1 MGASDTPN
9 KTEEQV
15 TADAL
20 KQQMRVSSNWTNL
33 MLASQL
39 FFSCS
44 LFYSTSFLFLV
55 VHSMFVFFGI
65 AGLARKSKCLLFT
78 HFLYTTILS
87 FFLTFGLCYALMAG
101 YYIPLFIVP
110 FAFAFLLIQSVGMR
124 HERALMVLISLE
136 QEMNANSVESGLNQ
150 PLQSVQQDQSIPE
163 EQRPFLVYEQ
173 PRPMTEEEEM
183 QHIIALIDAQNQTS
197 SETVVPPVS
206 VPAQTPAEYAPTMPQ
221 YPFVFPQQNQQAQQP
236 PQPFVYVPYQINPAT
251 GEQGYYPAPMMYP
264 GMPFPQP
271 YPAMM
276 FVPPTNPDN
285 KQ

>member
-1 MGASDTPN
+1 MGASDTN

-15 TADAL
+15 SADAL
-20 KQQMRVSSNWTNL
+20 QHQIKVSSTWTNV

-44 LFYSTSFLFLV
+44 LFYSTSFLFLT
-55 VHSMFVFFGI
+55 VHSMFVFCGI
-65 AGLARKSKCLLFT
+65 AGLARKSRCLLFT

-87 FFLTFGLCYALMAG
+87 FFITFSLCYAIMAG
-101 YYIPLFIVP
+101 YQIPLFIIP
-110 FAFAFLLIQSVGMR
+110 FAFAFLLIQSVGTR
-124 HERALMVLISLE
+124 HERALMVLVSLE

-150 PLQSVQQDQSIPE
+150 PLQSVQEDKSVPE
-163 EQRPFLVYEQ
+163 EQRSYFVLQEQ
-173 PRPMTEEEEM
+173 PTMTEEEEM
-183 QHIIALIDAQNQTS
+183 KHIIALIDAQNQAS
-197 SETVVPPVS
+197 NQPPVS
-206 VPAQTPAEYAPTMPQ
+206 VPTQTPAEYASTMPQ
-221 YPFVFPQQNQQAQQP
+221 YPFVFPQQQPQQP
-236 PQPFVYVPYQINPAT
+236 PQPFMYVPYQINPAT
-251 GEQGYYPAPMMYP
+251 GEQGYYPTPMMYP